1 MEVAV
6 ASAGK
11 ALPSLSQLNSIDGA
25 GKWFWGFL
33 KTELAPYPGRAWVV
47 GRVTISATLVMLVI
61 MTFQIPNGFLGA
73 IFTLFLSREN
83 PTATFVAGLKA
94 IAAFM
99 LATVYTLIGAAMFV
113 ADPLT
118 HFLAVGVS
126 LFVSFFLISITNDY
140 GTAVA
145 FGFTIAGAIP
155 LWDRNTLNINDR
167 VSSTLWLGGVVAIGI
182 VISIIVEY
190 VFRRVHPAT
199 DLTEGIGSRLHTVEK
214 VLRSAAAEQPLDSAL
229 AKSLSL
235 YSSVGTSRLRRLIL
249 RSPYGLHYKAQL
261 GTAVAL
267 LGQLVDVA
275 FNFQRSLEERAKT
288 AGTEDLASHI
298 DAADLASHIDA
309 ADKAR
314 CRRLADAIDQL
325 GKALAEKRIA
335 EKIQLSAQPEPSQLP
350 FLSAME
356 RIVALMPDAFSGS
369 STVQELATAPLDEEQ
384 PTRFFARDAFSNP
397 AHVQFAVRGTMA
409 AMATYIIYTAI
420 DWPGLSTSIATCII
434 TALSTIG
441 SSRQKQFLRLGGVI
455 VGGIIIGFGAQ
466 MFVLPYLD
474 SITGFTL
481 LFMFVTALSSWIA
494 TSSPRLS
501 YLGVQLALA
510 FYLINLQEFTIQ
522 TSLSIARDRV
532 FGVLLG
538 LMSMW
543 LIYDRL
549 WQKNALDEMQ
559 RLFAHNLEMFAEL
572 TEQLLEKDQ
581 IKAIRR
587 IRQLRDQLNAGFSA
601 VTAQADAIL
610 FEFGPS
616 RQRKLEIREDFR
628 RWQPSIRTLLQ
639 VQITSVQYLVNRP
652 LSNFPQPIAQAGVA
666 FEQDVAQV
674 MHAMASEA
682 SGKPVAGVPDIN
694 MSATQFQEAIHKYYQ
709 DAGTPVPTQASDI
722 LGLAESLANII
733 APLYE
738 DIRDT
743 FAAHNYGTGSHI
755 QLAHGPA

>member
-1 MEVAV
+1 V

-11 ALPSLSQLNSIDGA
+11 ALPSVSHVNSIDDA

-47 GRVTISATLVMLVI
+47 GRVTIAATLVMLVI
-61 MTFQIPNGFLGA
+61 MTFQIPSGFLGA
-73 IFTLFLSREN
+73 IFVLFLSREN
-83 PTATFVAGLKA
+83 PTATFVSGLKA

-99 LATVYTLIGAAMFV
+99 LATLYTLIGAAMFV

-126 LFVSFFLISITNDY
+126 LLVSFFLISIANDY

-167 VSSTLWLGGVVAIGI
+167 VSNTLWLGGVVAIGI
-182 VISIIVEY
+182 VITVAVEY

-199 DLTEGIGSRLHTVEK
+199 DLTEGIEHRLQTVET
-214 VLRSAAAEQPLDSAL
+214 VLRCAAAEKPLDGASV
-229 AKSLSL
+229 KSLSL
-235 YSSVGTSRLRRLIL
+235 YSSVGTARLRRLIL
-249 RSPYGLHYKAQL
+249 RSQYGQHFKSQL

-275 FNFQRSLEERAKT
+275 FNFQRALEERAKT
-288 AGTEDLASHI
+288 AGTEDP
-298 DAADLASHIDA
+298 ASHIDA
-309 ADKAR
+309 ADKER

-335 EKIQLSAQPEPSQLP
+335 EKMQLSAQPEPSQLP

-369 STVQELATAPLDEEQ
+369 STMKELATAPLDEEP
-384 PTRFFARDAFSNP
+384 PTQFFARDAFSNP

-420 DWPGLSTSIATCII
+420 DWPGLSTCIATCII

-455 VGGIIIGFGAQ
+455 VGGIIIGFGSQ

-474 SITGFTL
+474 SIAGFTL

-559 RLFAHNLEMFAEL
+559 RLFARNLEMFAEL

-581 IKAIRR
+581 IKAIKR
-587 IRQLRDQLNAGFSA
+587 IRQLRDQLNAGFQA
-601 VTAQADAIL
+601 VSTQADAVL

-616 RQRKLEIREDFR
+616 RERKLQVREDVR

-652 LSNFPQPIAQAGVA
+652 LSNLPQPVAQAGVE
-666 FEQDVAQV
+666 FEQDVARV

-682 SGKPVAGVPDIN
+682 SGKPVAGAPDIN
-694 MSATQFQEAIHKYYQ
+694 VSATQFQEAIHKYYQ
-709 DAGTPVPTQASDI
+709 AAGTPVPSQASDV
-722 LGLAESLANII
+722 LGLAESLATII
-733 APLYE
+733 GPLYE

-743 FAAHNYGTGSHI
+743 FAAQNYGIGNHT
-755 QLAHGPA
+755 QLVHRQA

>member
-1 MEVAV
+1 MEIAV
-6 ASAGK
+6 ASTSK
-11 ALPSLSQLNSIDGA
+11 ALPSVSHLNSVDDA
-25 GKWFWGFL
+25 RKWFWNFL
-33 KTELAPYPGRAWVV
+33 KSELAPYPGRAWIV
-47 GRVTISATLVMLVI
+47 GRVTIAATLVMLVV
-61 MTFQIPNGFLGA
+61 MTFQIPSGFLGA
-73 IFTLFLSREN
+73 IFVLFISREN
-83 PTATFVAGLKA
+83 PTATFVSGLKA

-99 LATVYTLIGAAMFV
+99 LATLYTLIGAAMFV

-118 HFLAVGVS
+118 HFLGVGVS

-167 VSSTLWLGGVVAIGI
+167 VSNTLWLGGVVAIGVVIAI
-182 VISIIVEY
+182 VVEY

-199 DLTEGIGSRLHTVEK
+199 DLTEGIEHRLQTVET
-214 VLRSAAAEQPLDSAL
+214 VLRSAAAEQPLDGAS

-235 YSSVGTSRLRRLIL
+235 YSSVGTARLRRLII
-249 RSPYGLHYKAQL
+249 RSQYSQHYKAQI

-275 FNFQRSLEERAKT
+275 ANFQRALEERVKT
-288 AGTEDLASHI
+288 AGTEDLAS
-298 DAADLASHIDA
+298 
-309 ADKAR
+309 DKAR

-325 GKALAEKRIA
+325 GKALAEKRVA
-335 EKIQLSAQPEPSQLP
+335 EKTQLSAQPEPSQLP

-369 STVQELATAPLDEEQ
+369 STIQELATAPLDEEQ
-384 PTRFFARDAFSNP
+384 PTHFFARDAFSNP

-466 MFVLPYLD
+466 IFVLPYLD
-474 SITGFTL
+474 SIAGFTL
-481 LFMFVTALSSWIA
+481 LFMAVTALSSWIA

-559 RLFAHNLEMFAEL
+559 RLFARNLEMFAEL

-587 IRQLRDQLNAGFSA
+587 IRQLRDQLNAGFPA
-601 VTAQADAIL
+601 VSTQADAVL

-616 RQRKLEIREDFR
+616 RQRKLQIREDIR

-639 VQITSVQYLVNRP
+639 VQIASVQYLTNKP
-652 LSNFPQPIAQAGVA
+652 LSNLPQPIEEAGVA

-682 SGKPVAGVPDIN
+682 SGKPVAGVPDIS
-694 MSATQFQEAIHKYYQ
+694 MSAAQFQEAIRKYYQ
-709 DAGTPVPTQASDI
+709 DAGTLVPTQASDV
-722 LGLAESLANII
+722 LGLAQSLATII
-733 APLYE
+733 GPLYD

-743 FAAHNYGTGSHI
+743 FVAHNYGTGSHI
-755 QLAHGPA
+755 QLAHGQA

>member
-1 MEVAV
+1 MEIAV
-6 ASAGK
+6 ASPGK
-11 ALPSLSQLNSIDGA
+11 ALPAVSHLNSIDDA
-25 GKWFWGFL
+25 GKWFWSFL

-47 GRVTISATLVMLVI
+47 GRVTIAATLVMLVV

-83 PTATFVAGLKA
+83 PTATLVAGFKA

-118 HFLAVGVS
+118 HFLGVGVS

-167 VSSTLWLGGVVAIGI
+167 VSNTLWLGGVVAIGI
-182 VISIIVEY
+182 VVTIVVEY

-199 DLTEGIGSRLHTVEK
+199 DLTEGIESRLHTVET
-214 VLRSAAAEQPLDSAL
+214 VLRCAAAEQPLDSASV
-229 AKSLSL
+229 KSLSL
-235 YSSVGTSRLRRLIL
+235 YSSVGTARLRRLII
-249 RSPYGLHYKAQL
+249 RSQYSQHFKSQL

-275 FNFQRSLEERAKT
+275 ANFQRALEEREKS

-298 DAADLASHIDA
+298 DAAD
-309 ADKAR
+309 KAR
-314 CRRLADAIDQL
+314 CQRLADTIDQL
-325 GKALAEKRIA
+325 RKALAEKRMP
-335 EKIQLSAQPEPSQLP
+335 ERPQRPAQPEPSQLP
-350 FLSAME
+350 FLSSME
-356 RIVALMPDAFSGS
+356 RIVSLMPDAFSGS
-369 STVQELATAPLDEEQ
+369 STIHELATAPLDEEQ
-384 PTRFFARDAFSNP
+384 PTHYFARDAFSNP
-397 AHVQFAVRGTMA
+397 AHVQFAVRGTLA

-420 DWPGLSTSIATCII
+420 DWPGLSTCIATCII

-455 VGGIIIGFGAQ
+455 VGGIIIGFGSQ
-466 MFVLPYLD
+466 IFVLPYLD
-474 SITGFTL
+474 SIAGFTL

-559 RLFAHNLEMFAEL
+559 RLFARNLEMFAEL

-581 IKAIRR
+581 TKAIRR
-587 IRQLRDQLNAGFSA
+587 IRQLRDQLNAGFPA
-601 VTAQADAIL
+601 VSTQADAVL

-616 RQRKLEIREDFR
+616 RQRQLQIREDFR

-652 LSNFPQPIAQAGVA
+652 LSNLPQPIAQAGVA
-666 FEQDVAQV
+666 FEQDVARV

-682 SGKPVAGVPDIN
+682 SGKPVAGVPDISI
-694 MSATQFQEAIHKYYQ
+694 SAAQFQEAIRKYYE
-709 DAGTPVPTQASDI
+709 DAGTPVPTQASDV
-722 LGLAESLANII
+722 LGLAESLATII
-733 APLYE
+733 GPLYE
-738 DIRDT
+738 DIRNT
-743 FAAHNYGTGSHI
+743 FAAHNFGTGTHT
-755 QLAHGPA
+755 QLVHGQT